1 MHALIVM
8 SSDIR
13 DYSVLFI
20 DLADTY
26 FDLGMYEE
34 ALRIYIE
41 LGAHEEVLLSFRVLD
56 RF

>member
-1 MHALIVM
+1 M

-26 FDLGMYEE
+26 FDLGMHEE